1 MRNSSS
7 GGAGFQSPRSGP
19 LALGD
24 HGDWQRVSTD
34 GAANRTRLRGR
45 VHVVLPPQDSA
56 RSSAGAIY
64 SLGAGPVGDFG
75 SGFIG
80 HSVEVDVVVGK
91 RTAGRLWLSP
101 LGEVELQVNGYL
113 TMQE

>member
-1 MRNSSS
+1 M
-7 GGAGFQSPRSGP
+7 
-19 LALGD
+19 
-24 HGDWQRVSTD
+24 STD
-34 GAANRTRLRGR
+34 RAANRTRQRGR
-45 VHVVLPPQDSA
+45 VHVVLPPQDTA

-75 SGFIG
+75 SGVIG